1 MERGKCGQ
9 FCTDPRR
16 YRAHARSIEPLLQG
30 SGDGVTIEVSLGSSI
45 ANERPQERKRPMPAG
60 RAVQKK
66 LRAPEWQVSSFMM
79 DRALEAVERQ
89 ISRLDRSHDIPY
101 LAGYSRNGKTIYIDR
116 HMPKS
121 FSFKGRRIKTDRFL
135 ILHEAVEKTLMDHLG
150 LRYLHAHQIA
160 TRAEQAAVRAAGI
173 SWDAYDRFM
182 RIYVKSIGDKRLGK
196 VPRDLDLKPYRDE
209 HDTAVLR
216 RIAAA
221 LDKGPMRMGFRAY
234 RVRDR
239 RKRPAKKNSAT

>member
-1 MERGKCGQ
+1 
-9 FCTDPRR
+9 
-16 YRAHARSIEPLLQG
+16 
-30 SGDGVTIEVSLGSSI
+30 
-45 ANERPQERKRPMPAG
+45 MPSR

-66 LRAPEWQVSSFMM
+66 LRAPEWEVSRFMM
-79 DRALEAVERQ
+79 DRALEAVVRQ
-89 ISRLDRSHDIPY
+89 ISKLDRDHDIPY
-101 LAGYSRNGKTIYIDR
+101 LAGYSKNGKTIYIDR

-121 FSFKGRRIKTDRFL
+121 FSFRRRRVKTDRFL

-182 RIYVKSIGDKRLGK
+182 RMYVKSIGDKRLGK

-209 HDTAVLR
+209 RDNEVLR

-239 RKRPAKKNSAT
+239 RRRPAKKNSTS

>member
-1 MERGKCGQ
+1 
-9 FCTDPRR
+9 
-16 YRAHARSIEPLLQG
+16 
-30 SGDGVTIEVSLGSSI
+30 
-45 ANERPQERKRPMPAG
+45 MPA
-60 RAVQKK
+60 RREDQKK
-66 LRAPEWQVSSFMM
+66 LRTPEWQVSSFMM
-79 DRALEAVERQ
+79 DRALEAVVRQ
-89 ISRLDRSHDIPY
+89 IRKLDRNHDIPY

-121 FSFKGRRIKTDRFL
+121 FSHGRRRIKTDRFL

-182 RIYVKSIGDKRLGK
+182 RKYVKSIGDKRLSN

-209 HDTAVLR
+209 RDNALLR

-239 RKRPAKKNSAT
+239 RRQPKKSSSGRPAAAASAPATRT

>member
-1 MERGKCGQ
+1 MSARKQ
-9 FCTDPRR
+9 WKTLMPLRR
-16 YRAHARSIEPLLQG
+16 KI
-30 SGDGVTIEVSLGSSI
+30 
-45 ANERPQERKRPMPAG
+45 
-60 RAVQKK
+60 QKK
-66 LRAPEWQVSSFMM
+66 LRTPEWQVSSFMM
-79 DRALEAVERQ
+79 DRALEAVVRQ
-89 ISRLDRSHDIPY
+89 ISKLDRNHDIPY
-101 LAGYSRNGKTIYIDR
+101 LAGYSKNGKTIYIDR

-121 FSFKGRRIKTDRFL
+121 FLFRRRRIKTDRYL

-182 RIYVKSIGDKRLGK
+182 RMYVKSIGDERLSK

-209 HDTAVLR
+209 RDNELLR
-216 RIAAA
+216 RIASA
-221 LDKGPMRMGFRAY
+221 LDKGPMGMGFRAY

-239 RKRPAKKNSAT
+239 GRRSTKKSRTS

>member
-1 MERGKCGQ
+1 MSDLKQWKG
-9 FCTDPRR
+9 
-16 YRAHARSIEPLLQG
+16 L
-30 SGDGVTIEVSLGSSI
+30 
-45 ANERPQERKRPMPAG
+45 MPAR
-60 RAVQKK
+60 RAVRKK
-66 LRAPEWQVSSFMM
+66 LRTPEWQVSSFMM
-79 DRALEAVERQ
+79 DRALEAVVRQ
-89 ISRLDRSHDIPY
+89 ISKLDRAHDIPY
-101 LAGYSRNGKTIYIDR
+101 LAGYSKTGKTIYIDR

-121 FSFKGRRIKTDRFL
+121 FSFRGRRIKTDRFL

-182 RIYVKSIGDKRLGK
+182 RMYVKSIGDKHLSR

-209 HDTAVLR
+209 RDNALLR

-221 LDKGPMRMGFRAY
+221 LDRGPMRMGFRAY

-239 RKRPAKKNSAT
+239 RRRPAKNGAS

>member
-1 MERGKCGQ
+1 
-9 FCTDPRR
+9 
-16 YRAHARSIEPLLQG
+16 
-30 SGDGVTIEVSLGSSI
+30 
-45 ANERPQERKRPMPAG
+45 MPA
-60 RAVQKK
+60 RREARKK
-66 LRAPEWQVSSFMM
+66 LRTPEWQVSSFMM
-79 DRALEAVERQ
+79 DRALEAVVRQ
-89 ISRLDRSHDIPY
+89 ISKLDRNHDIPY
-101 LAGYSRNGKTIYIDR
+101 FRR
-116 HMPKS
+116 
-121 FSFKGRRIKTDRFL
+121 RRIKTDRFL

-182 RIYVKSIGDKRLGK
+182 RMYVKSIGDKRLSK
-196 VPRDLDLKPYRDE
+196 VPRDLDLKPYQDERDNE
-209 HDTAVLR
+209 LLR

-239 RKRPAKKNSAT
+239 RRRPAKKSSTS

>member
-1 MERGKCGQ
+1 
-9 FCTDPRR
+9 
-16 YRAHARSIEPLLQG
+16 
-30 SGDGVTIEVSLGSSI
+30 
-45 ANERPQERKRPMPAG
+45 MPSG

-79 DRALEAVERQ
+79 DRALEAVVRQ
-89 ISRLDRSHDIPY
+89 IGRLDRNHDIPY

-121 FSFKGRRIKTDRFL
+121 FSYKGRRIKTDRFL

-182 RIYVKSIGDKRLGK
+182 RMYVKSIGDKRLSK

-209 HDTAVLR
+209 HDTEVLR

-239 RKRPAKKNSAT
+239 RERPAKKNSAS

>member
-1 MERGKCGQ
+1 MPTRG
-9 FCTDPRR
+9 
-16 YRAHARSIEPLLQG
+16 
-30 SGDGVTIEVSLGSSI
+30 
-45 ANERPQERKRPMPAG
+45 
-60 RAVQKK
+60 AVQKK
-66 LRAPEWQVSSFMM
+66 LRVPEWQVSSFMM
-79 DRALEAVERQ
+79 DRALEAVIKQ
-89 ISRLDRSHDIPY
+89 IGKLDRAHDIPY
-101 LAGYSRNGKTIYIDR
+101 LAGYSNSGKTIYIDR

-121 FSFKGRRIKTDRFL
+121 FSFRGRRIKTDRFL

-173 SWDAYDRFM
+173 SWEAYDRFM
-182 RIYVKSIGDKRLGK
+182 RTYVKSIGDKRLSK

-209 HDTAVLR
+209 RDNGLLL

-221 LDKGPMRMGFRAY
+221 LDRGPMRMGFRAY

-239 RKRPAKKNSAT
+239 RRRPATNT